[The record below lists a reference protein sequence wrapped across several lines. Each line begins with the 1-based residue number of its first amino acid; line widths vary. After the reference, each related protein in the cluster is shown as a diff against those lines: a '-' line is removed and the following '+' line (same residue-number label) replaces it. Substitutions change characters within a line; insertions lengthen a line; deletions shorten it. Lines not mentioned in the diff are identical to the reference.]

1 MGLRM
6 QMGDGTG
13 DGEQLFDPGT
23 GRMRGSTTR
32 LTIPMT
38 MSGSG
43 PDGTPMTMKTN
54 VKSTTTVELVQP

>member
-1 MGLRM
+1 MGFSM

-13 DGEQLFDPGT
+13 DGEQLFDAGT
-23 GRMRGSTTR
+23 GRLRGSTTR

-43 PDGTPMTMKTN
+43 PDGTPMSMKTN
-54 VKSTTTVELVQP
+54 VKRTTTVELVQP